1 MASLTIGGTVRE
13 IRLTAQD
20 LDKAERDILKAG
32 GRPITAVL
40 GVHAG
45 LFAKFE
51 LEYLLGWAW
60 RHTMSADR
68 VQVLLAQFY
77 ADGGT
82 VYDVQS
88 EVIEAIIDTGLYGH
102 RMKPDAPEASSA
114 DPPPARASA

>member
-51 LEYLLGWAW
+51 LECLVGWAW

-68 VQVLLAQFY
+68 VQLLLAQFY

-102 RMKPDAPEASSA
+102 RMKPDAPEASPA